1 MHLRAERHVD
11 APVRFAGAL
20 PRLGHPFI
28 TATPIIALPLAG
40 LLWMSGAVNLLPAVA
55 AMVLFVLVVLFAS
68 LLLLG
73 AADAT
78 DMPAPAAWVAGV
90 FATMMAMYVLVMLF
104 HLLAVVAFAI
114 WAGVVLALAIVFRER
129 VAAARPVAAREL
141 FALGLCAGATVWWCF
156 DLAQVPQ
163 IVARDGVLATWTD
176 QFIHGAAISQFGDAR
191 AAGRQ
196 AIELAGLPLPLYH
209 YGSYMLPAAFAWPLD
224 LPGLP
229 LATSLWVPL
238 GFFTLCAGIY
248 ALGATLA
255 GPAGGVAALA
265 ALTLV
270 PDAATYG
277 LHNRAFGYYW
287 YMLEVP
293 GACYAVAVAL
303 LSIVFLHRWAR
314 TRDSRSLLA
323 SAALVAASCLVRV
336 HIFLLALPAW
346 LASVVMLVPWSLR
359 RRLALFAASGAAF
372 SIFVFTYYR
381 LFPDAV
387 PALARFLYV
396 IHQDHFPT
404 AYDDWYVAFLSNH
417 GPSASIALGVL
428 LIFPACLGVF
438 VVLYPLSVLLAWRS
452 RGLEAIDL
460 VPPALLAAY
469 TVLMV
474 TAPIPANADATE
486 LTQRPFVLLYA
497 VIAIWTAAG
506 FASWFAAQGGF
517 AERRVWLPALA
528 LGAIL
533 VASFVRY
540 TDADWRWV
548 DDHQIAPGLPQAAG
562 FLRSHATRGDIFAVQ
577 GLAIGRVES
586 DAAVEL
592 VSLTG
597 IPAYL
602 ARPYTHIAR
611 GARIKQVALE
621 RHGALAGIAQER
633 STATALARLRELGVQ
648 WYVVVDR
655 AGPRWDAQRQQAVFA
670 QGDVAVYS
678 SRSAPARR

>member
-1 MHLRAERHVD
+1 MHLRAERRMH
-11 APVRFAGAL
+11 AQLPFAGAL
-20 PRLGHPFI
+20 PRLGHPGI
-28 TATPIIALPLAG
+28 TATPVIALPLAG
-40 LLWMSGAVNLLPAVA
+40 LLWMSGAVNLAAAVA
-55 AMVLFVLVVLFAS
+55 AMLLFVLAVFFAG
-68 LLLLG
+68 LLLLR
-73 AADAT
+73 AAHASDL
-78 DMPAPAAWVAGV
+78 PAPAAWVAGA

-104 HLLAVVAFAI
+104 HLLAVIAFAI
-114 WAGVVLALAIVFRER
+114 WAGVVLAFGIVFRER
-129 VAAARPVAAREL
+129 IAASRLLSTGEL
-141 FALGLCAGATVWWCF
+141 FALALCAAGTVWWCF

-196 AIELAGLPLPLYH
+196 AIELAGQPLPLYH
-209 YGSYMLPAAFAWPLD
+209 YASYMLPAAFAWPLD

-238 GFFTLCAGIY
+238 GFFTLCAAIY

-255 GPAGGVAALA
+255 GPAGGLSALA
-265 ALTLV
+265 ALTLM
-270 PDAATYG
+270 PDASTYG

-293 GACYAVAVAL
+293 GACYAVAVTL
-303 LSIVFLHRWAR
+303 LSIAFLHRWTR
-314 TRDSRSLLA
+314 TRDSRLLLA
-323 SAALVAASCLVRV
+323 SAALVGASCLIRV
-336 HIFLLALPAW
+336 HIFLLAFPAGLLSVAM
-346 LASVVMLVPWSLR
+346 LARLSPRRKVV
-359 RRLALFAASGAAF
+359 LFAAGGAAF
-372 SIFVFTYYR
+372 SIFVFAYYR

-404 AYDDWYVAFLSNH
+404 AYDDWYVAFISNH
-417 GPSASIALGVL
+417 GASASAALGLL
-428 LIFPACLGVF
+428 LIFPACLGAF
-438 VVLYPLSVLLAWRS
+438 VVLYPLSVLLARRS

-474 TAPIPANADATE
+474 TAPIPANGDATE
-486 LTQRPFVLLYA
+486 LTQRPFVLLYT
-497 VIAIWTAAG
+497 VIAIWTAARLVT
-506 FASWFAAQGGF
+506 WLAAQGRFG
-517 AERRVWLPALA
+517 ERRVWLPALA

-533 VASFVRY
+533 VMLLVRY

-548 DDHQIAPGLPQAAG
+548 DEYPMARGLPQAAG
-562 FLRSHATRGDIFAVQ
+562 FLRHHATRGDIFAVQ
-577 GLAIGRVES
+577 GLETGRVES

-592 VSLTG
+592 VSLSG

-602 ARPYTHIAR
+602 ARPYTHIAQ
-611 GARIKQVALE
+611 GAVSREVALQ
-621 RHGALAGIAQER
+621 RHRALAGIAQER
-633 STATALARLRELGVQ
+633 STAAALARLRELGVQ

-655 AGPRWDAQRQQAVFA
+655 SGPRWDAQRGQAVFA
-670 QGDVAVYS
+670 QGIVAVYS
-678 SRSAPARR
+678 SRSSSR